1 MILSLAN
8 VACAQNVSESPS
20 TQGAFLRSLAIP
32 GWGHHYVDSNN
43 WARGQYHLGAEV
55 ALLISYF
62 GLNIHSN
69 NLQQNWKAYA
79 IDEGGVNIKGRSRNF
94 RLAVGNFNSLEA
106 YNDFQTRARNWDQ
119 LIDDTPENRWQW
131 SGDEKRSQY
140 NDIRSRFESI
150 DQQLP
155 ALIGLMV
162 VNRLISG
169 ISAYNRAKKKQNA
182 LNASVSVLPF
192 NKGEG
197 MMGKVIFSF

>member
-1 MILSLAN
+1 MGF
-8 VACAQNVSESPS
+8 AQQASEDLNPR
-20 TQGAFLRSLAIP
+20 GAFLRSLAVP

-43 WARGQYHLGAEV
+43 WARGQVHLGAEV

-69 NLQQNWKAYA
+69 NLQQNWQAYA
-79 IDEGGVNIKGRSRNF
+79 VKEAGVAIKNRSRSF
-94 RLAVGNFNSLEA
+94 QLAVGNFNSLDA

-119 LIDDTPENRWQW
+119 LIADTPENSWQW
-131 SGDEKRSQY
+131 SNDSDRNKY
-140 NDIRSRFESI
+140 NNIRSRFESI

-169 ISAYNRAKKKQNA
+169 ISAYNRARKVGAGNSFTS
-182 LNASVSVLPF
+182 LGVSPAYGTQGIAAHL
-192 NKGEG
+192 
-197 MMGKVIFSF
+197 KVSF